1 MMKDFKWRWQD
12 TLIVILGLATL
23 AYALINYSKLPQE
36 LPAQFGIT
44 GKVNRYWDKNIAIF
58 VFGILGIVLPL
69 IMQFTRSIDP
79 KRGNYKKFENAYAMS
94 RLAIGMLFNLM
105 LVLSIAYGLG
115 KDINV
120 GKIAIGAVG
129 IMFIALGNYMPQV
142 KDNYLFGVRTAWT
155 LANPEVWR
163 KTHRLSG
170 IMWMIGGLLIFA
182 GAFLSGALSQ
192 LLIITALVLAI
203 IVPILYSWMISRPL
217 KS

>member
-1 MMKDFKWRWQD
+1 
-12 TLIVILGLATL
+12 
-23 AYALINYSKLPQE
+23 
-36 LPAQFGIT
+36 
-44 GKVNRYWDKNIAIF
+44 
-58 VFGILGIVLPL
+58 
-69 IMQFTRSIDP
+69 
-79 KRGNYKKFENAYAMS
+79 MS
-94 RLAIGMLFNLM
+94 RLAIGVLFNLM

-182 GAFLSGALSQ
+182 GAF
-192 LLIITALVLAI
+192 
-203 IVPILYSWMISRPL
+203 
-217 KS
+217 

>member
-12 TLIVILGLATL
+12 TLIVILGLASLT
-23 AYALINYSKLPQE
+23 YALINYGKLPQE

-44 GKVNRYWDKNIAIF
+44 GKVNRYWDKNIAIA
-58 VFGILGIVLPL
+58 VSALLGIALPL
-69 IMQFTRSIDP
+69 LMQFTRSIDP
-79 KRGNYKKFENAYAMS
+79 KRENYKKFENAYAMS
-94 RLAIGMLFNLM
+94 RLAIGVLFNLM
-105 LVLSIAYGLG
+105 LVLTVAYGLG

-129 IMFIALGNYMPQV
+129 IMFLALGNYMPQV

-155 LANPEVWR
+155 LASPEVWR

-170 IMWMIGGLLIFA
+170 GMWMVGGVLIFA
-182 GAFLSGALSQ
+182 GAFLSGVWSQ
-192 LLIITALVLAI
+192 VLIIAALVLAI
-203 IVPILYSWMISRPL
+203 VVPILYSWIISRQL

>member
-1 MMKDFKWRWQD
+1 
-12 TLIVILGLATL
+12 
-23 AYALINYSKLPQE
+23 
-36 LPAQFGIT
+36 
-44 GKVNRYWDKNIAIF
+44 
-58 VFGILGIVLPL
+58 
-69 IMQFTRSIDP
+69 
-79 KRGNYKKFENAYAMS
+79 MS
-94 RLAIGMLFNLM
+94 RLAIGVLFNLM

>member
-79 KRGNYKKFENAYAMS
+79 KRDNYKKFENAYAMS
-94 RLAIGMLFNLM
+94 RLTIGMLFNLM
-105 LVLSIAYGLG
+105 LVLSIAYSLG

>member
-1 MMKDFKWRWQD
+1 
-12 TLIVILGLATL
+12 
-23 AYALINYSKLPQE
+23 
-36 LPAQFGIT
+36 
-44 GKVNRYWDKNIAIF
+44 
-58 VFGILGIVLPL
+58 
-69 IMQFTRSIDP
+69 
-79 KRGNYKKFENAYAMS
+79 MS

>member
-1 MMKDFKWRWQD
+1 MEMAGYPHRNIRFSYISLRSDQLQQASAGV
-12 TLIVILGLATL
+12 TLR
-23 AYALINYSKLPQE
+23 
-36 LPAQFGIT
+36 QFGIT

-79 KRGNYKKFENAYAMS
+79 KRDNYKKFENAYAMS

>member
-79 KRGNYKKFENAYAMS
+79 KRDNYKKFENAYAMS
-94 RLAIGMLFNLM
+94 RLTIGMLFNLM